1 MMLAE
6 LCSFF
11 KDPTERSA
19 SYLIPC
25 LSSSYR
31 PSAFLGSWDPSSI
44 LKASSV
50 ELRPSHS
57 HILPLLPS
65 STFMNASDYNGPPG

>member
-11 KDPTERSA
+11 KDPAEGSV

-31 PSAFLGSWDPSSI
+31 PSAFLGSWDTFSI

-50 ELRPSHS
+50 ELRLSHT
-57 HILPLLPS
+57 HILSLLPS
-65 STFMNASDYNGPPG
+65 STVKNASDYNGLPG